1 MSSLPDDDL
10 WDRADRLFDQALDLP
25 AAERGAFLDRACG
38 GEAELRAL
46 VERLLGSAEK
56 TAPANRAADR
66 ALSGLLRG
74 GLGRELEAA
83 GENEPPAG
91 TQVGRYRLVREIG
104 RGGMAVVYLAERAD
118 GQFEQQVA
126 LKLLK
131 RGFDTDELVWRFD
144 QERQILAAASHPGLA
159 RLLDAGIG
167 PDSRPY
173 LVLEYVEG
181 RPIDRYCD
189 EERLPVAERL
199 QLVLQVARAVEAAH
213 RSLVVHRDI
222 KPNNILV
229 TADGHAKLLDF
240 GIAKILDPADDTT
253 VPLARTRTTAR
264 LLTPA
269 WASPEQV
276 LGGPITT
283 ASDVYQLG
291 LLLYVL
297 LSGRFP
303 YLLAQG
309 AAALAAQAIAAAQPA
324 RASAAAAGLAGGPP
338 PGPPGAAP
346 PDPEAA
352 ALARGTTPA
361 RLRRELAGDLDTILL
376 TALRKEPERRY
387 RSVSL
392 FAEDLQRFL
401 AGRPVAARRD
411 STLYRAAKF
420 LRRNAAAVTAAVTG
434 IALVVMVALGY
445 THELARERDR
455 ARQAAERATRV
466 AAFLGDLFEVAAP
479 AGSLGRQVT
488 AREMLDRGAG
498 RLGSELAAEPELRA
512 DLLLVVGDVYR
523 QLAQF
528 GEARPLFERAVAIR
542 RAAPGEDR
550 LGLAAALHGLGRL
563 EGDAG
568 RLGPARRH
576 LEEALAIRRAA
587 YVYVYGG
594 HPDIGRTLDALGA
607 VLAAAGDF
615 QAARRHHQEALALLE
630 AGLPADDPEVGLA
643 VRNLGLTY
651 KQERLYRPALA
662 CFRRALAQLEAA
674 EGPDHPHV
682 AATLVE
688 IADVLDAAEESE
700 EARAAYLQA
709 LPVVER
715 SYGPAHPVFA
725 STLAAL
731 ANLLR
736 ATGEPEQAVAL
747 LRRALAVREA
757 ALGPR
762 HPLVAAGWN
771 DLGLAHL
778 AADDAGAARQA
789 FEQSAAAYRDSL
801 APDDSGSANPLFNLA
816 GMEREAGRRAE
827 ALALYRRSLAIR
839 QRAFGAG
846 HDSLVMPWYYVGV
859 LERELGA
866 PAAAEQALRQ
876 AIRLAERQPGGEHAR
891 PLFEVEL
898 ARSLAA
904 QRRFA
909 EASALLSPHAAESA
923 GQTLRRR
930 ALAALAELATAEG
943 RLAEAARHRAALARL
958 GPAKA
963 ASRPRPVIAR

>member
-38 GEAELRAL
+38 GEAALRAL

-74 GLGRELEAA
+74 GLGRELETA

-159 RLLDAGIG
+159 RLLDAGMG

-189 EERLPVAERL
+189 EERLSIADRL
-199 QLVLQVARAVEAAH
+199 RLVLQVARAVEAAH

-229 TADGHAKLLDF
+229 TDDGHAKLLDF

-253 VPLARTRTTAR
+253 VPLARTRTTTR

-324 RASAAAAGLAGGPP
+324 RASAAAVGLTGGPP
-338 PGPPGAAP
+338 PGPPGAPP
-346 PDPEAA
+346 PDPEAV

-420 LRRNAAAVTAAVTG
+420 LRRNAAAVTAVVTG
-434 IALVVMVALGY
+434 IALVLMVALGY

-455 ARQAAERATRV
+455 ASREAERASRI
-466 AAFLGDLFEVAAP
+466 AAFLEDLFVAAAP
-479 AGSLGRQVT
+479 APDRQLT
-488 AREMLDRGAG
+488 PRQMLDRGVE
-498 RLGSELAAEPELRA
+498 RLDTELAAERAAEPELRA
-512 DLLLVVGDVYR
+512 DLLLMVGDLYR
-523 QLAQF
+523 QFALLD
-528 GEARPLFERAVAIR
+528 EARPLLEQALALRR
-542 RAAPGEDR
+542 RAPGGDR

-563 EGDAG
+563 ESDAG
-568 RLGPARRH
+568 RLDPARRH
-576 LEEALAIRRAA
+576 LQEALAIRRTA
-587 YVYVYGG
+587 YAYVYGG

-615 QAARRHHQEALALLE
+615 ERARRHHQEALALLE
-630 AGLPADDPEVGLA
+630 AGLPSDDPEVGLA
-643 VRNLGLTY
+643 VRNLGLAY
-651 KQERLYRPALA
+651 KQERLYGPALA
-662 CFRRALAQLEAA
+662 CFYRALAQLEAA
-674 EGPDHPHV
+674 EGPHHPHV
-682 AATLVE
+682 AATLAEIAE
-688 IADVLDAAEESE
+688 IADALAAEKSE
-700 EARAAYLQA
+700 EAEQARAANEPA
-709 LPVVER
+709 PPV
-715 SYGPAHPVFA
+715 PVM
-725 STLAAL
+725 
-731 ANLLR
+731 
-736 ATGEPEQAVAL
+736 
-747 LRRALAVREA
+747 
-757 ALGPR
+757 
-762 HPLVAAGWN
+762 
-771 DLGLAHL
+771 
-778 AADDAGAARQA
+778 AR
-789 FEQSAAAYRDSL
+789 
-801 APDDSGSANPLFNLA
+801 
-816 GMEREAGRRAE
+816 
-827 ALALYRRSLAIR
+827 
-839 QRAFGAG
+839 
-846 HDSLVMPWYYVGV
+846 
-859 LERELGA
+859 
-866 PAAAEQALRQ
+866 
-876 AIRLAERQPGGEHAR
+876 
-891 PLFEVEL
+891 
-898 ARSLAA
+898 
-904 QRRFA
+904 
-909 EASALLSPHAAESA
+909 
-923 GQTLRRR
+923 
-930 ALAALAELATAEG
+930 
-943 RLAEAARHRAALARL
+943 
-958 GPAKA
+958 
-963 ASRPRPVIAR
+963 